1 MKFTPLDIQRRDFE
15 KSFRGFEEGEVRG
28 FLHEVASDWEEIL
41 VENSRMREEILNLRE
56 RNRQYQDQDR
66 IFRETLLQAQR
77 TKEDVLDTANR
88 EKDLTLREAQF
99 KADEM
104 IRDAQQHVAEL
115 EMQMRNLKLERVRL
129 LEDMESLMERTRR
142 FLQEEAPDRFPP
154 SSPTMKLDE
163 MDLGNLEEDLPLKPR
178 TQRF

>member
-1 MKFTPLDIQRRDFE
+1 MKFTPLDIQRREFE

-28 FLHEVASDWEEIL
+28 FLHEIAADWEEIL

-99 KADEM
+99 KADE
-104 IRDAQQHVAEL
+104 IVREAHQHVAEI
-115 EMQMRNLKLERVRL
+115 EMQLRNLKMERVRM
-129 LEDMESLMERTRR
+129 LEDIESLMERTRR
-142 FLQEEAPDRFPP
+142 FLLEEAPDRFPP
-154 SSPTMKLDE
+154 SSPTVKLDD
-163 MDLGNLEEDLPLKPR
+163 MDFGTMDDDVPLKAKG
-178 TQRF
+178 QRF